1 MVDQGR
7 GSKICLI
14 LFLYAGV
21 LWTLWNTSKD
31 AVFNNQI
38 LNSPSTV
45 IHKNRRQLLKPKNLE
60 MADELLEKLVQGEK

>member
-7 GSKICLI
+7 GSKKCLI

-21 LWTLWNTSKD
+21 LWTLWNTRKD

-38 LNSPSTV
+38 LCREIADPQE
-45 IHKNRRQLLKPKNLE
+45 NRRLLLKPKNLE
-60 MADELLEKLVQGEK
+60 MADELLEKLVQGEM